1 MGRRRSPAPAA
12 PPRNGPPVVNQLPE
26 RTDAVVI
33 GGGVIGSSIAC
44 RLAEAGVGTVLL
56 ERGALGSGSSGT
68 TAGVV
73 RTYFPG
79 KPLISSL
86 AVRSLAAYHAL
97 AERTGIDLGLQRIGL
112 LVLFTEDHQVQDFR
126 HTQAAQQAAGVDVEL
141 VTAAEA
147 ARLNPLV
154 DERTIL
160 AAAWSPEAYA
170 CDPAAIVRGYAT
182 AAQQAGAILRTETP
196 VTGIDPDGRVH
207 TPAGSIRAD
216 TVVCAAGPWAGTVA
230 AMADVRLPVSTYPV
244 DMLLT
249 DTPSSAP
256 SDPLPMTMHPSSL
269 RIRSWGDRI
278 LVGMG
283 RPAPDETRQAWLQRV
298 SHHLGTAFPA
308 LAGNGLETGWS
319 GDLDVSPD
327 GMAFIG
333 RDPARPF
340 LYAAG
345 FSGQGLCQ
353 APAAG
358 EIIRDLV
365 LDKESWTDT
374 SGLSTARCLSGSAE
388 TG

>member
-1 MGRRRSPAPAA
+1 MS
-12 PPRNGPPVVNQLPE
+12 QLPE

-33 GGGVIGSSIAC
+33 GGGVIGTSIAC
-44 RLAEAGVGTVLL
+44 QLAEAGVGTVLL

-79 KPLISSL
+79 NALISSL
-86 AVRSLAAYHAL
+86 AVRSLAAYHAFT
-97 AERTGIDLGLQRIGL
+97 ERTGIGLGLKRIGL
-112 LVLFTEDHQVQDFR
+112 LVLFTDEQQVQDFR

-141 VTAAEA
+141 VTPAEA

-154 DERTIL
+154 DERAVL

-182 AAQQAGAILRTETP
+182 AAQQAGAILRTETA
-196 VTGIDPDGRVH
+196 VTGIDPDGQVR

-216 TVVCAAGPWAGTVA
+216 TVVCAAGPWAGKVA
-230 AMADVRLPVSTYPV
+230 AMADVRIPVTTYPV
-244 DMLLT
+244 EMLLT
-249 DTPSSAP
+249 DTPASAP
-256 SDPLPMTMHPSSL
+256 RNALPMTMHPSSL

-298 SHHLGTAFPA
+298 SQHLGTTFPA
-308 LAGNGLETGWS
+308 LAGNDLESGWS

-333 RDPARPF
+333 RDRSRPF

-365 LDKESWTDT
+365 LDKNSWIDT
-374 SGLSTARCLSGSAE
+374 TGLSTARCLSGSAV

>member
-1 MGRRRSPAPAA
+1 MSR
-12 PPRNGPPVVNQLPE
+12 LPE
-26 RTDAVVI
+26 RADAVVI
-33 GGGVIGSSIAC
+33 GGGVIGTSTAY
-44 RLAEAGVGTVLL
+44 RLAESGVGTVLL

-79 KPLISSL
+79 NPLISSL
-86 AVRSLAAYHAL
+86 AVRSLAAYQSFT
-97 AERTGIDLGLQRIGL
+97 ERTGTDLGLESIGL
-112 LVLFTEDHQVQDFR
+112 LVLFSDEQQVGDFR
-126 HTQAAQQAAGVDVEL
+126 ETQAAQRAAGVDVEL

-154 DERTIL
+154 DERAVL
-160 AAAWSPEAYA
+160 AAAWSPETYA

-182 AAQQAGAILRTETP
+182 AAQQAGAILRTDTP

-230 AMADVRLPVSTYPV
+230 AMAGVTLPVTTYPV
-244 DMLLT
+244 EMLLT
-249 DTPSSAP
+249 DAPGSAP
-256 SDPLPMTMHPSSL
+256 HNALPMTMHPSSL

-283 RPAPDETRQAWLQRV
+283 RPAPDETRQDWLQRV
-298 SHHLGTAFPA
+298 SHHLGTAFPS
-308 LAGNGLETGWS
+308 LAGGFIESGWS
-319 GDLDVSPD
+319 GNFDVSPD

-333 RDPARPF
+333 RDHSRRF
-340 LYAAG
+340 FYAAG

-365 LDKESWTDT
+365 LDKEPWIDT
-374 SGLSTARCLSGSAE
+374 AGLSTARHLGGSAE
-388 TG
+388 TE

>member
-1 MGRRRSPAPAA
+1 VS
-12 PPRNGPPVVNQLPE
+12 QLPD
-26 RTDAVVI
+26 RADAVVI
-33 GGGVIGSSIAC
+33 GGGVIGNSIAC
-44 RLAEAGVGTVLL
+44 RLAESGVGTVLL

-79 KPLISSL
+79 NALISSL

-97 AERTGIDLGLQRIGL
+97 TERTGIDLGLQRIGL
-112 LVLFTEDHQVQDFR
+112 LVLFTDEQQVQDFR
-126 HTQAAQQAAGVDVEL
+126 DTRTDQQAAGVDVQL

-154 DERTIL
+154 DERTVL
-160 AAAWSPEAYA
+160 AAAWSPETYA

-182 AAQQAGAILRTETP
+182 AAQQAGAILRTQTP

-230 AMADVRLPVSTYPV
+230 AMAGVRIPVTTYPV
-244 DMLLT
+244 EMLLT
-249 DTPSSAP
+249 DTPDSAP
-256 SDPLPMTMHPSSL
+256 REALPMTMHPSSL

-298 SHHLGTAFPA
+298 SGHLGTAFPT
-308 LAGNGLETGWS
+308 LAGNSLEHGWS

-333 RDPARPF
+333 RDHSRPF
-340 LYAAG
+340 FYAAG

-358 EIIRDLV
+358 EIIRNLV

-388 TG
+388 AG

>member
-1 MGRRRSPAPAA
+1 MS
-12 PPRNGPPVVNQLPE
+12 QLPE
-26 RTDAVVI
+26 RTDVVVI
-33 GGGVIGSSIAC
+33 GGGVIGNSIAC
-44 RLAEAGVGTVLL
+44 QLAEAGVGTVLL

-79 KPLISSL
+79 NPLISSL
-86 AVRSLAAYHAL
+86 AVRSLAAYHAFS
-97 AERTGIDLGLQRIGL
+97 ERTGTGLGLRRIGL
-112 LVLFTEDHQVQDFR
+112 LVLFTDEQQVQDFR
-126 HTQAAQQAAGVDVEL
+126 DTQAAQQAAGVDVEL

-182 AAQQAGAILRTETP
+182 AAQLAGAILRTETP

-207 TPAGSIRAD
+207 TPVGSIRAD
-216 TVVCAAGPWAGTVA
+216 TIVCAAGPWAGAVA
-230 AMADVRLPVSTYPV
+230 AMADVRIPVTAYPV

-249 DTPSSAP
+249 DTPDIAP
-256 SDPLPMTMHPSSL
+256 RTALPMTIHPSSL

-283 RPAPDETRQAWLQRV
+283 RPAPDETRQSWLERV
-298 SHHLGTAFPA
+298 SHHLGTTFPA
-308 LAGNGLETGWS
+308 LAGNGLEHGWS

-333 RDPARPF
+333 RDASRPF

-358 EIIRDLV
+358 EIIRNLV
-365 LDKESWTDT
+365 LGKESWTKT
-374 SGLSTARCLSGSAE
+374 AGLSTARCLSGSVE

>member
-1 MGRRRSPAPAA
+1 M
-12 PPRNGPPVVNQLPE
+12 NQLPE

-33 GGGVIGSSIAC
+33 GGGVIGNSIAC

-86 AVRSLAAYHAL
+86 AARSLAAYHAL

-112 LVLFTEDHQVQDFR
+112 LVLFTEEHQVQDFR
-126 HTQAAQQAAGVDVEL
+126 HTQAAQQAAGVDVEV

-182 AAQQAGAILRTETP
+182 AAQQAGAILRTQTP

-230 AMADVRLPVSTYPV
+230 AMADVHLPVTTYPV

-249 DTPSSAP
+249 DTPGSAP

-298 SHHLGTAFPA
+298 SHHLGTTFPA

-333 RDPARPF
+333 RDPSRPF

-358 EIIRDLV
+358 EIVRDLV

-374 SGLSTARCLSGSAE
+374 SGLSTARCLSGSTE

>member
-1 MGRRRSPAPAA
+1 MSR
-12 PPRNGPPVVNQLPE
+12 LPE
-26 RTDAVVI
+26 RADAVVI
-33 GGGVIGSSIAC
+33 GGGVIGTSIAC
-44 RLAEAGVGTVLL
+44 RLAESGVDTVLL

-79 KPLISSL
+79 NALISSL
-86 AVRSLAAYHAL
+86 AVRSLEAYQAL
-97 AERTGIDLGLQRIGL
+97 AEQAGTDRQAGSDLGLERIGL
-112 LVLFTEDHQVQDFR
+112 LVLFSDEQQVEDFQQTR
-126 HTQAAQQAAGVDVEL
+126 AAQRAAGVEVEL

-170 CDPAAIVRGYAT
+170 CDPAAIVRGYAA
-182 AAQQAGAILRTETP
+182 AAQRAGAVLHTDTP

-207 TPAGSIRAD
+207 TPAGSIRAEN
-216 TVVCAAGPWAGTVA
+216 VVCAAGPWAGTVA
-230 AMADVRLPVSTYPV
+230 AMADVTIPVTTYPV
-244 DMLLT
+244 EMLLT
-249 DTPSSAP
+249 DTPGSAP
-256 SDPLPMTMHPSSL
+256 QKALPMTMHPSSL

-283 RPAPDETRQAWLQRV
+283 RPAEDETRQDWLRRV
-298 SHHLGTAFPA
+298 SHHLGTTFPS
-308 LAGNGLETGWS
+308 LAGGSIDSGWS
-319 GDLDVSPD
+319 GNLDVSPD

-333 RDPARPF
+333 RDPSRRF
-340 LYAAG
+340 FYAAG

-365 LDKESWTDT
+365 LDKESWIDT
-374 SGLSTARCLSGSAE
+374 SGLSTARHLGASA
-388 TG
+388 GAG

>member
-1 MGRRRSPAPAA
+1 MS
-12 PPRNGPPVVNQLPE
+12 QLPE
-26 RTDAVVI
+26 RADVVVI
-33 GGGVIGSSIAC
+33 GGGVIGTATAC
-44 RLAEAGVGTVLL
+44 LLAESGVGTVLL

-79 KPLISSL
+79 NPLISSL
-86 AVRSLAAYHAL
+86 AVRSLAAYQDF
-97 AERTGIDLGLQRIGL
+97 AERTGTDLGLERIGL
-112 LVLFTEDHQVQDFR
+112 LVLLSDEQQVRDFR
-126 HTQAAQQAAGVDVEL
+126 ETQAAQRAAGVDVEL

-154 DERTIL
+154 DERTVL

-170 CDPAAIVRGYAT
+170 CDPAAIVHGYAT
-182 AAQQAGAILRTETP
+182 AAQQAGALLYTDTP

-230 AMADVRLPVSTYPV
+230 AMADVTVPVTTYPV
-244 DMLLT
+244 EMLLT
-249 DTPSSAP
+249 DTPDTPGTTGSVLRNA
-256 SDPLPMTMHPSSL
+256 LPMTIHPSSL

-283 RPAPDETRQAWLQRV
+283 RPAADETRQDWLRRV
-298 SHHLGTAFPA
+298 SHHLGTTFPS
-308 LAGNGLETGWS
+308 LAGGSIEAGWS
-319 GDLDVSPD
+319 GNLDVSPD

-333 RDPARPF
+333 RAPSRRF

-365 LDKESWTDT
+365 LDKESWIDT
-374 SGLSTARCLSGSAE
+374 AGLSTARHLGGPAE

>member
-1 MGRRRSPAPAA
+1 MSR
-12 PPRNGPPVVNQLPE
+12 LPE
-26 RTDAVVI
+26 RADAVVI
-33 GGGVIGSSIAC
+33 GGGVIGTSIAY
-44 RLAEAGVGTVLL
+44 RLAESGVGTVLL

-79 KPLISSL
+79 NALISSL
-86 AVRSLAAYHAL
+86 AVRSLAAYQAL
-97 AERTGIDLGLQRIGL
+97 TERTGTDLGLERIGL
-112 LVLFTEDHQVQDFR
+112 LVLFSDEEQVRDFR
-126 HTQAAQQAAGVDVEL
+126 QTQAAQRAAGVDVEL

-160 AAAWSPEAYA
+160 AAAWSPEAYT

-182 AAQQAGAILRTETP
+182 AAQQAGAVLHTDTP
-196 VTGIDPDGRVH
+196 VTGIDPDGLVH

-230 AMADVRLPVSTYPV
+230 ALADVTVPVTTYPV
-244 DMLLT
+244 EMLLT
-249 DTPSSAP
+249 DAP
-256 SDPLPMTMHPSSL
+256 GGASHKALPMTMHPSSL

-283 RPAPDETRQAWLQRV
+283 RPAPDETREDWLRRV
-298 SHHLGTAFPA
+298 SHHLGTTFPS
-308 LAGNGLETGWS
+308 LAGRSVESGWS
-319 GDLDVSPD
+319 GNLDVSPD

-333 RDPARPF
+333 RDPSRRF
-340 LYAAG
+340 FYAAG

-358 EIIRDLV
+358 EIVRDLV
-365 LDKESWTDT
+365 LEKESWIDT
-374 SGLSTARCLSGSAE
+374 AGLSTARHLSGSAR

>member
-1 MGRRRSPAPAA
+1 MS
-12 PPRNGPPVVNQLPE
+12 QLPE
-26 RTDAVVI
+26 RTDALVI
-33 GGGVIGSSIAC
+33 GGGVIGNSIAC
-44 RLAEAGVGTVLL
+44 QLAEAGVGTVLL

-79 KPLISSL
+79 NALISSL
-86 AVRSLAAYHAL
+86 AVRSLAAYHAFT
-97 AERTGIDLGLQRIGL
+97 EQTGTDLGFKRIGL
-112 LVLFTEDHQVQDFR
+112 LVLFSDEHQVQDFR
-126 HTQAAQQAAGVDVEL
+126 HTQVAQQAAGVDVEL

-147 ARLNPLV
+147 ARLNPLI

-216 TVVCAAGPWAGTVA
+216 TIVCAAGPGAGTVS
-230 AMADVRLPVSTYPV
+230 AMADVRIPVTASPV
-244 DMLLT
+244 EMLLT
-249 DTPSSAP
+249 DTPGSAP
-256 SDPLPMTMHPSSL
+256 RNALPMTMHPSSL

-298 SHHLGTAFPA
+298 SHRLGTTYPA
-308 LAGNGLETGWS
+308 LAGNSLEHGWS

-333 RDPARPF
+333 RDRSRPF

-365 LDKESWTDT
+365 LGKKSWIDT
-374 SGLSTARCLSGSAE
+374 AGLSTARCLSGSAE

>member
-1 MGRRRSPAPAA
+1 MSG
-12 PPRNGPPVVNQLPE
+12 LPE
-26 RTDAVVI
+26 RADAVVV
-33 GGGVIGSSIAC
+33 GGGVIGTSIAC
-44 RLAEAGVGTVLL
+44 RLAESGVGTVLL
-56 ERGALGSGSSGT
+56 DRGALGSGSSGT

-79 KPLISSL
+79 NALISSL
-86 AVRSLAAYHAL
+86 AVRSLTAYHTF
-97 AERTGIDLGLQRIGL
+97 AERTGTDLDLQRIGL
-112 LVLFTEDHQVQDFR
+112 LVLFTDEHQVQEFR

-160 AAAWSPEAYA
+160 AAAWSPEAYT
-170 CDPAAIVRGYAT
+170 CTPAAIVRGYAT
-182 AAQQAGAILRTETP
+182 AARQAGAILRTETP
-196 VTGIDPDGRVH
+196 VTGIDAEGRVH

-216 TVVCAAGPWAGTVA
+216 TIVCAAGPWAETVA
-230 AMADVRLPVSTYPV
+230 AMAGVRVPVTPYPV
-244 DMLLT
+244 DMLLAGA
-249 DTPSSAP
+249 PGSAP
-256 SDPLPMTMHPSSL
+256 RKALPMTMHPSSL

-283 RPAPDETRQAWLQRV
+283 RPAPDETRQDWLQRV
-298 SHHLGTAFPA
+298 SHHLGTTFPA
-308 LAGNGLETGWS
+308 LSGSGLEKGWS

-333 RDPARPF
+333 RDPSRPF
-340 LYAAG
+340 FYAAG

-365 LDKESWTDT
+365 LGKESWIDT
-374 SGLSTARCLSGSAE
+374 AGLSTARCLSGSAE
-388 TG
+388 AG

>member
-1 MGRRRSPAPAA
+1 MSR
-12 PPRNGPPVVNQLPE
+12 LPE
-26 RTDAVVI
+26 RTDVVVI
-33 GGGVIGSSIAC
+33 GGGVIGASTAC

-79 KPLISSL
+79 NALISSL
-86 AVRSLAAYHAL
+86 AVRSLADYQAL
-97 AERTGIDLGLQRIGL
+97 TERTGTDLGLRRIGL
-112 LVLFTEDHQVQDFR
+112 LVLFTDEQQVRDFR
-126 HTQAAQQAAGVDVEL
+126 HTQAAQHAAGVDVEL

-154 DERTIL
+154 DERAIL

-182 AAQQAGAILRTETP
+182 AARQAGAVLRTETP

-216 TVVCAAGPWAGTVA
+216 TIVCAAGPWAGTVA
-230 AMADVRLPVSTYPV
+230 AMADVRLPVTTYPV
-244 DMLLT
+244 EMLLT
-249 DTPSSAP
+249 DAPDSAP
-256 SDPLPMTMHPSSL
+256 RTPLPMTMHPSSL
-269 RIRSWGDRI
+269 RMRSWGDRI

-298 SHHLGTAFPA
+298 SDHLGTAFPA
-308 LAGNGLETGWS
+308 LAGNRLEHGWS
-319 GDLDVSPD
+319 GNLDVSPD

-333 RDPARPF
+333 RDHSRPF

-365 LDKESWTDT
+365 LGKESWTQT
-374 SGLSTARCLSGSAE
+374 AGLSTARCPGLSAQ

>member
-1 MGRRRSPAPAA
+1 MSR
-12 PPRNGPPVVNQLPE
+12 LPE
-26 RTDAVVI
+26 RADAVVI
-33 GGGVIGSSIAC
+33 GGGVVGTSIAC
-44 RLAEAGVGTVLL
+44 RLAESGVGTVLL

-79 KPLISSL
+79 NPLISSL
-86 AVRSLAAYHAL
+86 AVRSLAAYRSL
-97 AERTGIDLGLQRIGL
+97 GERTGTDLGLERIGL
-112 LVLFTEDHQVQDFR
+112 LVLFTDEEQVRDFR
-126 HTQAAQQAAGVDVEL
+126 QTQAAQRAAGVDVEL
-141 VTAAEA
+141 VTPAEA

-154 DERTIL
+154 DERTVL

-170 CDPAAIVRGYAT
+170 CDPAAIVRGYA
-182 AAQQAGAILRTETP
+182 ALARQAGAALHTDTP

-207 TPAGSIRAD
+207 TAAGSILAD

-230 AMADVRLPVSTYPV
+230 ALADVTVPVTTYPV
-244 DMLLT
+244 EMLLT
-249 DTPSSAP
+249 DTPDSAP
-256 SDPLPMTMHPSSL
+256 RTTLPMTIHPSSL
-269 RIRSWGDRI
+269 RIRSWGDRV

-283 RPAPDETRQAWLQRV
+283 RPAPDETREDWLRRV
-298 SHHLGTAFPA
+298 AHHLGTTFPS
-308 LAGNGLETGWS
+308 LAGRAVESGWS

-333 RDPARPF
+333 RDPSRRF
-340 LYAAG
+340 VYAAG

-358 EIIRDLV
+358 EIVRDLV
-365 LDKESWTDT
+365 LGKESWTDT
-374 SGLSTARCLSGSAE
+374 AGLSTARHLGAPAR

>member
-1 MGRRRSPAPAA
+1 MS
-12 PPRNGPPVVNQLPE
+12 QLPE
-26 RTDAVVI
+26 RADAVVI
-33 GGGVIGSSIAC
+33 GGGVIGTSIAC
-44 RLAEAGVGTVLL
+44 RLAESGVGTVLL

-79 KPLISSL
+79 NALISSL
-86 AVRSLAAYHAL
+86 AVRSLAAYRDL
-97 AERTGIDLGLQRIGL
+97 TERTGTDLALERIGL
-112 LVLFTEDHQVQDFR
+112 LVLFTDEHQVQEFR
-126 HTQAAQQAAGVDVEL
+126 HTQAAQRAAGVDVEL

-154 DERTIL
+154 DERSIV

-182 AAQQAGAILRTETP
+182 AARQAGAVLHTGTP

-207 TPAGSIRAD
+207 TPAGTIRAD

-230 AMADVRLPVSTYPV
+230 AMAGVRVPVTTYPV
-244 DMLLT
+244 EMILA
-249 DTPSSAP
+249 DTAGGVPRNA
-256 SDPLPMTMHPSSL
+256 LPMTMHPSSL
-269 RIRSWGDRI
+269 RIRSWGERI

-283 RPAPDETRQAWLQRV
+283 RPAPGESRQAWLQRV
-298 SHHLGTAFPA
+298 SHHLGTTFPA
-308 LAGNGLETGWS
+308 LDGSRLGHGWS

-333 RDPARPF
+333 RDHSRRF
-340 LYAAG
+340 FYAAG

-358 EIIRDLV
+358 EIVRDLV
-365 LDKESWTDT
+365 LGKESWIDT
-374 SGLSTARCLSGSAE
+374 AGLSTARCPSGSAE

>member
-1 MGRRRSPAPAA
+1 M
-12 PPRNGPPVVNQLPE
+12 NQLPE
-26 RTDAVVI
+26 RTDTVVI
-33 GGGVIGSSIAC
+33 GGGVIGNSIAC

-79 KPLISSL
+79 KPLISGL

-141 VTAAEA
+141 VTAVEA

-196 VTGIDPDGRVH
+196 VTGIDPDGRVR

-230 AMADVRLPVSTYPV
+230 AMADVRLPVTTYPV

-256 SDPLPMTMHPSSL
+256 SAPLPMTMHPSSL

-374 SGLSTARCLSGSAE
+374 SGLSTARCLSGSAG

>member
-1 MGRRRSPAPAA
+1 MS
-12 PPRNGPPVVNQLPE
+12 QLPE
-26 RTDAVVI
+26 RTDVVVI
-33 GGGVIGSSIAC
+33 GGGVIGNSIAC
-44 RLAEAGVGTVLL
+44 QLAEAGVGTVLL

-68 TAGVV
+68 TVGVV

-79 KPLISSL
+79 NPLISSL
-86 AVRSLAAYHAL
+86 AVRSLAAYHAFS
-97 AERTGIDLGLQRIGL
+97 ERTGTDLGLRRIGL
-112 LVLFTEDHQVQDFR
+112 LVLFTDEQQVQDFQD
-126 HTQAAQQAAGVDVEL
+126 TQAAQQAAGVDVEL

-207 TPAGSIRAD
+207 TPAGSIGAD
-216 TVVCAAGPWAGTVA
+216 TIVCAAGPWAGTVA
-230 AMADVRLPVSTYPV
+230 AMADVRIPVTTYPV

-249 DTPSSAP
+249 DTDTDTDTPGSAP
-256 SDPLPMTMHPSSL
+256 RNALPMTIHPSSL

-283 RPAPDETRQAWLQRV
+283 RPAPDETRQAWLERV
-298 SHHLGTAFPA
+298 SHHLGTTFPA
-308 LAGNGLETGWS
+308 LAGNGLEHGWS

-333 RDPARPF
+333 RDASRPF

-358 EIIRDLV
+358 EIIRNLV
-365 LDKESWTDT
+365 LGKESWTDT
-374 SGLSTARCLSGSAE
+374 AGLSTARCLSGSVE

>member
-1 MGRRRSPAPAA
+1 MS
-12 PPRNGPPVVNQLPE
+12 QLPE
-26 RTDAVVI
+26 RTDVVVI
-33 GGGVIGSSIAC
+33 GGGVIGTSIAC
-44 RLAEAGVGTVLL
+44 QLAEAGVATVLL

-79 KPLISSL
+79 NPLISSL
-86 AVRSLAAYHAL
+86 AVRSLAAYHAFT
-97 AERTGIDLGLQRIGL
+97 ERTGIGLGLQRIGL
-112 LVLFTEDHQVQDFR
+112 LVLFTDAQQVQDFR
-126 HTQAAQQAAGVDVEL
+126 RTRAAQQAAGVDVEL

-147 ARLNPLV
+147 ARINPLV

-182 AAQQAGAILRTETP
+182 AAQQAGAVLRTETP

-230 AMADVRLPVSTYPV
+230 AMADVRLPVTTYPV

-249 DTPSSAP
+249 DAPGSAP
-256 SDPLPMTMHPSSL
+256 RNALPMTMHPSSL
-269 RIRSWGDRI
+269 RIRSWGDRV

-283 RPAPDETRQAWLQRV
+283 RPAPDETRQDWLRRV
-298 SHHLGTAFPA
+298 AHHLGTAFPA
-308 LAGNGLETGWS
+308 LAGNGLAKGWN

-333 RDPARPF
+333 RDPSRPF

-358 EIIRDLV
+358 EIIRNLV
-365 LDKESWTDT
+365 LDEKSWTDT
-374 SGLSTARCLSGSAE
+374 AGLSTARCLSGSA
-388 TG
+388 GAR